1 MVQKVTSPKK
11 EELFNEKTTSLQQM
25 DNLAKQLSSVLDLEE
40 LEGQIY
46 LNLLRTGPIT
56 ASALA
61 KELDIDRAKTYRTI
75 DRLVSESIVSTTFSN
90 PKLCI
95 AVRPEEVLKIVLRK
109 KHDELNMIEK
119 VGKEVIAQVNKIVSE
134 DERSNVPTFRI
145 AQGSQNIYGNVEK
158 LIEESQEIVYI
169 VTNIKDISKMYH
181 TNIPE
186 KIKLCEKNGGEV
198 RLIVEMNDE
207 KMLQFVE
214 RFGATESKIGK
225 LPSKGRIIVSKDS
238 QMIMSDATAKT
249 SLQTNSEQ
257 DFALCTNSFEMV
269 SNIFSLCTFLWKAA
283 KPISKKN

>member
-11 EELFNEKTTSLQQM
+11 EELINEKTTSLQQM

-158 LIEESQEIVYI
+158 LIEESKEIVYI

-198 RLIVEMNDE
+198 RLIVEMNDD

-283 KPISKKN
+283 KPINKKN